1 MQRRTMRALFLER
14 CISLRNPWDLPGNL
28 GMAAHGID
36 THDAAGQVQLLQ
48 QERQRSLLIRMLC
61 HVSLGQ
67 DQVARR
73 GPGTHHLDRVPAGCT
88 LMGAASCLAINGER
102 LRGQDG
108 VDRLHP
114 REKTRGAPAL
124 GPGAQRRAQ
133 TSHAKECALSK
144 SRKVSSHA
152 RLACPNSST
161 STQVSAPQMTA
172 LNAMVMIANN

>member
-48 QERQRSLLIRMLC
+48 QARQRSLLIRMLC

-88 LMGAASCLAINGER
+88 LMGAASCLAINGET

-108 VDRLHP
+108 VDRLPP

-133 TSHAKECALSK
+133 TYHAKECHWASPEK
-144 SRKVSSHA
+144 SPATLVLHA
-152 RLACPNSST
+152 QTPRHPPRCPLHKWPHIT
-161 STQVSAPQMTA
+161 RW
-172 LNAMVMIANN
+172 